1 MFREKRLKA
10 WCDLSFFFFFLWY
23 RHTLTVRDVCLVF
36 VFQGVCGGPGGR
48 LAALDALSHYSASSG
63 QWCSAADL
71 ALGNKMDTETD
82 DDDDDG
88 LCIILYFIWI
98 SIIIIK
104 KIIF

>member
-1 MFREKRLKA
+1 MFRKNGLKHDVI
-10 WCDLSFFFFFLWY
+10 CLFFVFFLWY
-23 RHTLTVRDVCLVF
+23 RPTLTVRDVCLVF

-88 LCIILYFIWI
+88 LCIILYFI
-98 SIIIIK
+98 
-104 KIIF
+104 